1 MTMHRFFVPA
11 HWIQGSEVS
20 ISGPQAHQ
28 IADVL
33 RMQPGDRI
41 LVLDNSGWEIDTR
54 LTAVD
59 RHVVRGEV
67 VKRRLSE
74 AEPRTKVSLWQGVMK
89 GRRFEFVL
97 QKGTELGIVEFV
109 PVVASR
115 CVLSDLASVEQKR
128 ERWEWIIQE
137 AAEQSNRG
145 RKPALRAASLFPQA
159 CEKLHASGGLALMLW
174 EEEKRTTLRDV
185 LRQAPPGY
193 AGRFP
198 PFSVHLMIGPEGGFT
213 REEVEI
219 ARGYGLVTVSLGPRI
234 LRGETAGVVAAALVL
249 YELGDM
255 Q

>member
-1 MTMHRFFVPA
+1 MHRFFVPPA
-11 HWIQGSEVS
+11 WIQGGEVS
-20 ISGPQAHQ
+20 ITGSQAHQ

-41 LVLDNSGWEIDTR
+41 LVLDNSGWEIETR
-54 LTAVD
+54 LTVVD
-59 RHVVRGEV
+59 GRAVRGEV
-67 VKRRLSE
+67 LKRRLSD
-74 AEPRTKVSLWQGVMK
+74 AEPRTKVSLCQGVLK
-89 GRRFEFVL
+89 GKRLEFTL

-109 PVVASR
+109 PVIANR
-115 CVLSDLASVEQKR
+115 CVLSDLATVEQKR

-159 CEKLHASGGLALMLW
+159 CEKLQASGGLALMLW

-198 PFSVHLMIGPEGGFT
+198 PFTVHLMVGPEGGFT
-213 REEVEI
+213 REEAEI
-219 ARGYGLVTVSLGPRI
+219 ARGYGLVTVGLGPRI
-234 LRGETAGVVAAALVL
+234 LRGETAGIVAAALVL

>member
-1 MTMHRFFVPA
+1 MHRFFVPPA
-11 HWIQGSEVS
+11 WVQGGEVG
-20 ISGPQAHQ
+20 ITGPQAHQ

-33 RMQPGDRI
+33 RMEPGDRI

-59 RHVVRGEV
+59 RRAVLGEV
-67 VKRRLSE
+67 LRRRLSE
-74 AEPRTKVSLWQGVMK
+74 AEPRTKVSLCQGVLK
-89 GRRFEFVL
+89 GKRFEFAL

-109 PVVASR
+109 PVIANR
-115 CVLSDLASVEQKR
+115 CVLSDLATVEQKR

-145 RKPALRAASLFPQA
+145 RKPVLRAASLFPQA
-159 CEKLHASGGLALMLW
+159 CEKLQASGGLALMLW

-198 PFSVHLMIGPEGGFT
+198 PFTVHLMVGPEGGFT
-213 REEVEI
+213 REEADI
-219 ARGYGLVTVSLGPRI
+219 ARGYGLVTVGLGPRI
-234 LRGETAGVVAAALVL
+234 LRGETAGLVAAALVL
-249 YELGDM
+249 YELGDL
-255 Q
+255 

>member
-1 MTMHRFFVPA
+1 MHRFFVPPA
-11 HWIQGSEVS
+11 WIQGDEVR

-33 RMQPGDRI
+33 RMQPGDHI
-41 LVLDNSGWEIDTR
+41 LVLDNSGWEIETH

-59 RHVVRGEV
+59 RHTVRGDV
-67 VKRRLSE
+67 LKRRLSE
-74 AEPRTKVSLWQGVMK
+74 AEPHTKVSLWQGVLK
-89 GRRFEFVL
+89 GKRLEFTL

-109 PVVASR
+109 PVISSR

-145 RKPALRAASLFPQA
+145 RKPVLRATSLFPQA
-159 CEKLHASGGLALMLW
+159 CEKLQGSGGLALMLW

-185 LRQAPPGY
+185 LRQAPPGFS
-193 AGRFP
+193 GRFP
-198 PFSVHLMIGPEGGFT
+198 PFTVHLMVGPEGGFT
-213 REEVEI
+213 REEAEI
-219 ARGYGLVTVSLGPRI
+219 ARGYGVVTIGLGPRI

-249 YELGDM
+249 YELGDL
-255 Q
+255 